1 MICNDR
7 GSLPLV
13 KPQAKHCARENLL
26 PFAGLFPFVLDLK
39 VYLYQNAREI
49 EQNLA
54 SMNHDRTLL
63 TFRAS
68 II

>member
-13 KPQAKHCARENLL
+13 KPQTKHCASENLL

-39 VYLYQNAREI
+39 MYLYHAREI

>member
-13 KPQAKHCARENLL
+13 KPQAKHCARENL
-26 PFAGLFPFVLDLK
+26 PFAALFPFVLDLK
-39 VYLYQNAREI
+39 MYLYLAREI